1 MQLLRRQAQV
11 TTAVDLERARNQLAV
26 RRLRDRDRPSRRMEQ
41 VALDLFSLGRVRA
54 PAELLARIET
64 VSGEDVSDVVHRML
78 QAGVALAVTGSLGRA
93 ASERARTSLLLA
105 A

>member
-1 MQLLRRQAQV
+1 MEDAA
-11 TTAVDLERARNQLAV
+11 TADYSGLDIVKERAIA
-26 RRLRDRDRPSRRMEQ
+26 EQ
-41 VALDLFSLGRVRA
+41 TR
-54 PAELLARIET
+54 
-64 VSGEDVSDVVHRML
+64 SGEDVSDVVHRML